1 MFRNHSNDS
10 RVITLSKMYL
20 LVMYLSSVYI
30 YIVGHKILQ
39 LTERC
44 GRCFFIFVSD
54 NIQNTTIIVLGKKSL
69 IVINKQ
75 TIVTNTSMIRHA
87 IFAS

>member
-20 LVMYLSSVYI
+20 LVMYLCSVYI

>member
-10 RVITLSKMYL
+10 CLITLSKMYL
-20 LVMYLSSVYI
+20 LVMYLCSVYI

-44 GRCFFIFVSD
+44 WRCFFIFVSN
-54 NIQNTTIIVLGKKSL
+54 NIQNTTVIVLGKKSL

-75 TIVTNTSMIRHA
+75 TIATNASMIRHA
-87 IFAS
+87 IFVS

>member
-20 LVMYLSSVYI
+20 LVMYLCSVYI

-39 LTERC
+39 LTERS

-54 NIQNTTIIVLGKKSL
+54 NIQNTTVIFLGKKSL

>member
-54 NIQNTTIIVLGKKSL
+54 NIQNTTVIVLGKKSL

-87 IFAS
+87 IFVS

>member
-87 IFAS
+87 IFVS

>member
-20 LVMYLSSVYI
+20 LVMYLCSVYI

-87 IFAS
+87 IFVS

>member
-54 NIQNTTIIVLGKKSL
+54 NIQNTTVIVLGKKSL